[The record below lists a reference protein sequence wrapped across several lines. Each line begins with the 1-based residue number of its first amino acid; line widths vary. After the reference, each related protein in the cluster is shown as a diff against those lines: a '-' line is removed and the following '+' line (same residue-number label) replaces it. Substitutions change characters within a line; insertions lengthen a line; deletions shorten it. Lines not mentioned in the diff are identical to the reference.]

1 MADYHSPTVVTPD
14 IPRSAIT
21 ALEFAALA
29 GMFECDVNGDACTFH
44 SSEGPSEWVCLDV
57 ADVKA
62 MIEDETHV
70 PSRTAD
76 FVRDKLHSVGT
87 GQTRIE
93 LDFSEHDA
101 AVIFQDIVRRC
112 GGLHHVTITAAWTCT
127 KMRADG
133 FGGSVTVIT
142 ADEILATSTS
152 EMEHRLLDLAR
163 YGDIAAAPGH
173 GAHRV
178 LTLGEGAVRE
188 TLAAIQQPYF
198 DSGETVVTVSD
209 DHLRAGCLDAIATS
223 NLTKCRQNL
232 EFNAAMAALQIARNA
247 SN

>member
-14 IPRSAIT
+14 IPRTAIT

-76 FVRDKLHSVGT
+76 FVRDKLHRVGT
-87 GQTRIE
+87 DQTGIE

-112 GGLHHVTITAAWTCT
+112 DGLDHVTITAAWTCT

-142 ADEILATSTS
+142 ADDILANSTS
-152 EMEHRLLDLAR
+152 EMEHRLLDLAQ

-173 GAHRV
+173 GEHRV
-178 LTLGEGAVRE
+178 LTLAEGAVRE
-188 TLAAIQQPYF
+188 TLVAIQQAYT
-198 DSGETVVTVSD
+198 DSGVAVVAVSD
-209 DHLRAGCLDAIATS
+209 EHLRAGCREAIATS
-223 NLTKCRQNL
+223 NLTEYRQNL
-232 EFNAAMAALQIARNA
+232 EFSAAMAAMRVAHSTSA
-247 SN
+247 